1 MSPLYSTHDLAVGYK
16 NGKKN
21 TILLSGL
28 NLTLDAG
35 RFVALLGQNG
45 AGKSTLLKAL
55 SCATQPM
62 AGEVMLNGKNVAHIS
77 LRNRSRMIGL
87 VSTDAIQAGALTV
100 AELVALGRQPYTG
113 VLGRLDDHDHDIVA
127 RAIADVG
134 ITAKAHNY
142 VAQLSDGERQ
152 KAMIARALAQCTPI
166 IILDEPTAFLD
177 AASRIETMQ
186 LLASLARDQHKAILL
201 STHDISRSLLLTHE
215 LWLITR
221 ERKVVAGP
229 TATMVHSEVMN
240 EVFNSPGITF
250 NPNHCDYE
258 ASE

>member
-87 VSTDAIQAGALTV
+87 VSTDAIQA
-100 AELVALGRQPYTG
+100 
-113 VLGRLDDHDHDIVA
+113 
-127 RAIADVG
+127 
-134 ITAKAHNY
+134 
-142 VAQLSDGERQ
+142 LSL
-152 KAMIARALAQCTPI
+152 IHI
-166 IILDEPTAFLD
+166 SEPT
-177 AASRIETMQ
+177 R
-186 LLASLARDQHKAILL
+186 
-201 STHDISRSLLLTHE
+201 
-215 LWLITR
+215 
-221 ERKVVAGP
+221 P
-229 TATMVHSEVMN
+229 
-240 EVFNSPGITF
+240 
-250 NPNHCDYE
+250 Y
-258 ASE
+258 